1 MEGVFE
7 ERVELVHFELAPLK
21 YTEAVLERFVDVVA
35 EFAHL
40 DADEILLEHSKVE
53 AVWLLC
59 QHARL
64 VLRRHKPNITPLG
77 HVLNALAEDRV
88 VHQLVKRGQYNI
100 IFVKG
105 AHRAVVIDVWLE
117 VWARRKADPAMDLD

>member
-21 YTEAVLERFVDVVA
+21 YAEAVLERFVDVVA

-53 AVWLLC
+53 AVRLLC
-59 QHARL
+59 QHGA
-64 VLRRHKPNITPLG
+64 PCPPPSQ
-77 HVLNALAEDRV
+77 AEYHSSWPRS
-88 VHQLVKRGQYNI
+88 QC
-100 IFVKG
+100 
-105 AHRAVVIDVWLE
+105 
-117 VWARRKADPAMDLD
+117 DLPKIELFISL